1 LLPQLRSGKDED
13 MTHHEITTEFAEELK
28 RQVEEGFNSR
38 DPRVIERVLAPGLI
52 DHNKLLGGVDLRQR
66 MARVQE
72 AFEDAHFTIDEYII
86 QGNAAAWR
94 WTIRGTHTKRIMG
107 IEPTGKKVT
116 ISGLSAAV
124 IQNGKVMEHW
134 EFSDD
139 QSVMAQLQA
148 AGA

>member
-38 DPRVIERVLAPGLI
+38 DPKVIERVLAPRLI
-52 DHNKLLGGVDLRQR
+52 DHNKLLGGVDIRQR

-107 IEPTGKKVT
+107 IEPTGKQVT

-124 IQNGKVMEHW
+124 IQNGKVLEHW

-139 QSVMAQLQA
+139 QSVMAQLA
-148 AGA
+148 AAQG

>member
-1 LLPQLRSGKDED
+1 
-13 MTHHEITTEFAEELK
+13 MTHHQITTEFAEELK

-86 QGNAAAWR
+86 QGNAVAWR

-107 IEPTGKKVT
+107 IEPTGKEVT

-139 QSVMAQLQA
+139 QSVMAQLQEA
-148 AGA
+148 VGG

>member
-1 LLPQLRSGKDED
+1 

-28 RQVEEGFNSR
+28 RRVEEGFNSR
-38 DPRVIERVLAPGLI
+38 DPRAIEQVLAPGLV

-72 AFEDAHFTIDEYII
+72 AFEDAHFTIDAYIV

-107 IEPTGKKVT
+107 IEPTGREVT

-124 IQNGKVMEHW
+124 IQKGKVVEHW

-148 AGA
+148 AAGA